1 MGALKGS
8 ISYSLFFVDGEIPK
22 GFSDSFMER
31 IEEFRFQELSAESED
46 DFTTGWT
53 VVGDMLDLDFT
64 KTKVFRNEYLC
75 LSLRVDKWS
84 LPGALLKA
92 RIQQRGED
100 HMREFEKA
108 KLLRSEKEQIREAVT
123 REMKGQTLPS
133 ASLVDMV
140 WNLEKGHVRFWTQS
154 STRVELFTELFESTF
169 ELRLVPTGPY
179 VATLHVGLDDKQV
192 GKLADIEQSRFSD
205 FG

>member
-8 ISYSLFFVDGEIPK
+8 ISYSLFFVDGEPPK
-22 GFSDSFMER
+22 GFSDSYMER
-31 IEEFRFQELSAESED
+31 IQEFRFQELTAEIEE
-46 DFTTGWT
+46 DFTWGWT
-53 VVGDMLDLDFT
+53 ALGDMLDLDFN

-75 LSLRVDKWS
+75 LSMRMDKWS

-92 RIQQRGED
+92 KIQERGEA

-108 KLLRSEKEQIREAVT
+108 KLLRSEKEQIRETVT
-123 REMKGQTLPS
+123 REMKGMTLPS

-179 VATLHVGLDDKQV
+179 VASLHVGLTDKET
-192 GKLADIEQSRFSD
+192 GMLADMEQSRFSD

>member
-1 MGALKGS
+1 VGALKGS
-8 ISYSLFFVDGEIPK
+8 ISYSLFFVDGEPPK

-31 IEEFRFQELSAESED
+31 IQEFRFQELTAENEE
-46 DFTTGWT
+46 DFTWGWT
-53 VVGDMLDLDFT
+53 AVGDMLDVDFT
-64 KTKVFRNEYLC
+64 KSKVYRNEYLC
-75 LSLRVDKWS
+75 LGMRVDKWS

-92 RIQQRGED
+92 RIQQRGEA
-100 HMREFEKA
+100 HMREFEKT
-108 KLLRSEKEQIREAVT
+108 KLLRSEKEQIRETVT

-140 WNLEKGHVRFWTQS
+140 WNLEQGRVRFWTQS

-179 VATLHVGLDDKQV
+179 VASLHVGLSDTEI
-192 GKLADIEQSRFSD
+192 GKIPDIEQSRFSD